1 MKIVTILLGILLS
14 ISAFGQRTEIEAK
27 QLADSLYQLL
37 KKKPQ
42 LFCELIELFSEDTG
56 STESCG
62 LYGFEQGSHFVTPIA
77 DAVRKR
83 KKSTKLLPPL
93 RTSYGYHII
102 QPLGVRDDEIQF
114 KHLFIA
120 VKSD

>member
-1 MKIVTILLGILLS
+1 MKTVLLLLCISLS
-14 ISAFGQRTEIEAK
+14 IPAIGQRTEVEAK
-27 QLADSLYQLL
+27 QLADSLYLLL

-42 LFCELIELFSEDTG
+42 RFCELIELFSEDAG

-62 LYGFEQGSHFVTPIA
+62 LYGFEKGTHFVTPIA
-77 DAVRKR
+77 DAVSKR